1 LLLPEDA
8 ERQMNQ
14 MLRDM
19 LKSGILP
26 ARGFE
31 SGLKES
37 ARK

>member
-14 MLRDM
+14 MLRDL
-19 LKSGILP
+19 LKSGVLP
-26 ARGFE
+26 VRGLE
-31 SGLKES
+31 PGLKES